1 MAKYE
6 RALLPGTSLQGGE
19 YSYRIDRVL
28 GQGSFGITYL
38 AYAKVTIGGKLGKL
52 QGEMPVAVKEFFMR
66 DINGREGSTVAL
78 GSEGGLFDKYKHK
91 FSREARNL
99 AGLDH
104 PGIVKVLETFESNGT
119 SYYSMEYCGGGS
131 LDALIA
137 GRGCLPQD
145 EALKYFGQIADALG
159 YMHGRHMLH
168 LDMKPGNVML
178 RTSGEAVLIDFG
190 LSKQY
195 DDDGVPES
203 STTIGGGTP
212 GYAPIEQTNYK
223 EGDGSGHLPVTM
235 DIYALGAT
243 LYKMLTGERPPVAS
257 DVLVN
262 FPEKPLRDHGVSD
275 EVVAAIRRAMQPI
288 PANRYQSVADFAKAL
303 QHNVPATD
311 ISVESTVISRP
322 AIKRQPV
329 SVTPPPV
336 PHAEE
341 EEEEEESERKG
352 RSKGFGIGLTIA
364 AVCIVVIGAVL
375 LWGRYATNSSVD
387 ETSYLIEEKQDS
399 KASAYAEDEKLVIE
413 VANEWNMCHQMRD
426 AYKLASLY
434 ASEVDY
440 YHQKYTPK
448 RIQESKDGLFMEYP
462 QFWQDIYGIECV
474 VGLDGT
480 AKVSFSKEVVTEQ
493 AGETKVYPSYLCMEK
508 INGRWL
514 ITTESDE
521 VTDANIE
528 KRMRRASRRQ

>member
-1 MAKYE
+1 MVGYE
-6 RALLPGTSLQGGE
+6 RALAPGTVLHGVE
-19 YSYRIDRVL
+19 YNYRIDRVL
-28 GQGSFGITYL
+28 GQGAFGITYL
-38 AYAKVTIGGKLGKL
+38 AYTTVTVGGGLGKL
-52 QGEMPVAVKEFFMR
+52 KTEVQVAVKEFFMR
-66 DINGREGSTVAL
+66 DINGREGTTVTF
-78 GSEGGLFDKYKHK
+78 GGKGGLYEQYKHK

-99 AGLDH
+99 SSLDH
-104 PGIVKVLETFESNGT
+104 PGIVRVLETFESNGT

-137 GRGCLPQD
+137 ERGSLPQD

-223 EGDGSGHLPVTM
+223 EGDGSGSLPVTM
-235 DIYALGAT
+235 DIYALGGT

-257 DVLVN
+257 DLLVN

-303 QHNVPATD
+303 QDNVPATD

-336 PHAEE
+336 PHA

-375 LWGRYATNSSVD
+375 LWGRYATNKAVD
-387 ETSYLIEEKQDS
+387 GTSYLIEERPDN
-399 KASAYAEDEKLVIE
+399 KASAYAEDEKLVVE
-413 VANEWNMCHQMRD
+413 VANEWNRCHQMRD

-434 ASEVDY
+434 APEVNY

-462 QFWQDIYGIECV
+462 QFWQDIYGIECFI
-474 VGLDGT
+474 GLDGT
-480 AKVSFSKEVVTEQ
+480 ARVSFSKEVVTEQ